1 MYRNQYDTDCITWS
15 PQGRIFQVEYAM
27 EAVKQGTCCVALKSN
42 THAVLCS
49 LRRSVSK
56 LSGYHRKLFK
66 IDEHIGVAMSGITG
80 DAKVI
85 SNFMR
90 NECLH
95 HRYVFNR
102 PVPVGRLVN
111 MLADK
116 SQAAT
121 QRSSKRPYG
130 VGLLI
135 AGCDSNGPHLFE
147 TCPSGNFFEAI
158 TMAFGARSQSAK
170 TYLEKHFETFGTLS
184 MDELMVHAV
193 KALKASLAADVELTI
208 DNVCIGVVGRD
219 LPWKELT
226 TEDIR
231 PILQNIENAAVQ
243 EGDAAME

>member
-111 MLADK
+111 MLADSK
-116 SQAAT
+116 T
-121 QRSSKRPYG
+121 SKRHFSPPLTRARTPRRRKSSEKPRRMWPPRLP
-130 VGLLI
+130 LL
-135 AGCDSNGPHLFE
+135 
-147 TCPSGNFFEAI
+147 EA
-158 TMAFGARSQSAK
+158 
-170 TYLEKHFETFGTLS
+170 
-184 MDELMVHAV
+184 
-193 KALKASLAADVELTI
+193 
-208 DNVCIGVVGRD
+208 N
-219 LPWKELT
+219 
-226 TEDIR
+226 
-231 PILQNIENAAVQ
+231 
-243 EGDAAME
+243 DAES